1 MFLHKLVFYTNY
13 LVHKLPVGG
22 KTTPAAVNI
31 KKKCR
36 FCQSETIDP
45 VPKKG
50 LNFPGDLKCIF
61 DDLLQFTGTL
71 VLKTRALYSSFH
83 IAMRLLKEL
92 PVTSKRF
99 FALEFIQHHCQ
110 ILVLRI
116 SFGVTWTLTVNTPQ
130 PKTRRSM
137 CMCGKLTWTLT
148 PPNPKTWRS
157 ICMCGKLTW
166 TLTPNPRRDV
176 ACACAA

>member
-1 MFLHKLVFYTNY
+1 MFLHYSFHMFLHKLVFYTNY

-22 KTTPAAVNI
+22 KTHASGCEHFEKMSFSPKRNYWSSP
-31 KKKCR
+31 KKC
-36 FCQSETIDP
+36 
-45 VPKKG
+45 
-50 LNFPGDLKCIF
+50 LNSPGDLKSIF

-83 IAMRLLKEL
+83 VAMRLFKEL

-116 SFGVTWTLTVNTPQ
+116 SFG
-130 PKTRRSM
+130 
-137 CMCGKLTWTLT
+137 LTWALT
-148 PPNPKTWRS
+148 P
-157 ICMCGKLTW
+157 
-166 TLTPNPRRDV
+166 PNPRRDV
-176 ACACAA
+176 ACACAAS